1 METLSQRNGPGTAV
15 PVSGRTVVAMTHE
28 QRSDAAF
35 IINNVSKAYP
45 GVQALDGVSLEG
57 YPGEVLAICGANGAG
72 KSTLAKLLAG
82 QEVPTDGSITI
93 RDYAGQVRSPADAE
107 EAGILLMH
115 QEPLIIDEFTVEENV
130 WLRELSSANR
140 TKPWNLS
147 KGGRAE
153 KTREALTI
161 VGMGDVSL
169 SAPGSTL
176 APGLRQMLALSRTQV
191 SQHQILLLDETT
203 ASTTEEHF
211 KDVED
216 LVERERAEGVSIVFV
231 SHRMPE
237 VFALADRIAVL
248 RNGKLVD
255 VVRTEE
261 TTPDD
266 VMTMMIGE
274 AVSALEAPAPIDGTG
289 LTPVLSVSDLA
300 AGSTRGVS
308 FEVFP
313 GEIVG
318 IYGLVGSGRSSVG
331 RSITGQQERL
341 GGDVSVHGKAV
352 SFKDPRA
359 ALRGKVAY
367 LTEDRRRE
375 GFVHDFTNGENM
387 TLSTL
392 DHFSTFGVINVRNE
406 QRRTRELTV
415 EYQVKGGPQALTSTL
430 SGGNQQKVCIA
441 KWLEADPD
449 LVVLDEPTKGID
461 VGARL
466 NIYQIA
472 RGLAESGKG
481 LVVITSE
488 AEEALML
495 CNRILIMRDGR
506 LVNEFF
512 PAEST
517 TDDLIRSAL
526 GGENE

>member
-1 METLSQRNGPGTAV
+1 
-15 PVSGRTVVAMTHE
+15 MTHSTDGV
-28 QRSDAAF
+28 QPAF
-35 IINNVSKAYP
+35 VINNASKSYP
-45 GVQALDGVSLEG
+45 GVQALEGVSLEG

-82 QEVPTDGSITI
+82 QELPSGGSISI
-93 RDYAGQVRSPADAE
+93 NGYSGQVKSPSDAE

-115 QEPLIIDEFTVEENV
+115 QEPLVIDEFTVAENV

-140 TKPWNLS
+140 TKPWDLRR
-147 KGGRAE
+147 GGRIE
-153 KTREALTI
+153 QTREALNK
-161 VGMGDVSL
+161 VGMKDVPL
-169 SAPGSTL
+169 SAFGSSL

-191 SQHQILLLDETT
+191 SEHQILLLDETT

-211 KDVED
+211 KDVEA
-216 LVERERAEGVSIVFV
+216 LVEHERSAGVSIVFV

-248 RNGKLVD
+248 RNGKLVG
-255 VVRTEE
+255 VVRTKE
-261 TTPDD
+261 TTPDE

-274 AVSALEAPAPIDGTG
+274 AVSALSAPTPVDTTAT
-289 LTPVLSVSDLA
+289 TPVLKVSDFSS
-300 AGSTRGVS
+300 GSAKNVN
-308 FEVFP
+308 FEVYP

-331 RSITGQQERL
+331 RAITGHQDRL
-341 GGDVSVHGKAV
+341 GGDVQIHGKTV
-352 SFKDPRA
+352 EFFDPRA
-359 ALRGKVAY
+359 ALRGRVAY

-375 GFVHDFTNGENM
+375 GFVKDFTNGENM

-392 DHFSTFGVINVRNE
+392 SRFSTWGVINRKSE
-406 QRRTRELTV
+406 QRRVRELTV
-415 EYQVKGGPQALTSTL
+415 EYQIKGGAEALTSTL

-449 LVVLDEPTKGID
+449 LVILDEPTKGID

-472 RGLAESGKG
+472 RALADKGKG

-495 CNRILIMRDGR
+495 CNRILIMRDGE
-506 LVNEFF
+506 LVKEFL
-512 PAEST
+512 PANST

-526 GGENE
+526 GGEIA